1 MSLKTKWH
9 DIGVGSGNIKIFLL
23 RLGAACP
30 ANYNPADHYI
40 QLLAG
45 IPGREETTRHTID
58 TVCTAFAKSEL
69 GCKIAAEAENALYH
83 EVRHLNP
90 LQYFRDI
97 TEGHKSAVTQ
107 DNTVADKAQNRKGNV
122 LQYIRDISKGQKWG
136 GPQSIEKPGDWL
148 SKPKKKGISYSSITT
163 VRYLTTLNNNLRT
176 LTIFKRDFFIS
187 RFHDCGSSS
196 VDCAWL

>member
-1 MSLKTKWH
+1 MSLKWR
-9 DIGVGSGNIKIFLL
+9 DIGLGSSNIKVFLL

-83 EVRHLNP
+83 EVRHLNH
-90 LQYFRDI
+90 LQYFRVI
-97 TEGHKSAVTQ
+97 TEGHKWGVTQ
-107 DNTVADKAQNRKGNV
+107 DNTVTDKAQNRKGNI
-122 LQYIRDISKGQKWG
+122 LQYIKRPEMRSFA
-136 GPQSIEKPGDWL
+136 EKHGNWEI
-148 SKPKKKGISYSSITT
+148 KPKRNKPLIYY
-163 VRYLTTLNNNLRT
+163 YLHWLNNSLSFSIFKGNLH
-176 LTIFKRDFFIS
+176 LTI
-187 RFHDCGSSS
+187 SS
-196 VDCAWL
+196 VDCACL